1 MSSDGKSIIETRT
14 LIRLDEEVGA
24 VGRAELLIIAGDS
37 SWRYPLPRAG
47 MVLVGR
53 SPEVDLRIDRT
64 PISRR
69 HARIICTEREVQIED
84 LQSHNGVRVNGE
96 RIEAARLLASG
107 DVVTVGDATLVLRC
121 EQPDDRREVLD
132 LGRLRQQL
140 TAEIQRGLDCG
151 RELSVLVLSHA
162 GMSRTHVVN
171 ALAAELRHM
180 DVIGWCSSTQ
190 VAVLLPELGGEG
202 ALGFG
207 VDICATLGAGMPTAT
222 IKGGVAW
229 LRDDGCDADTLLTA
243 ARAAA
248 ELARTGLVMAA
259 RDAVVTHDL
268 GDRKVVLADPAMLR
282 LYELLRRLA
291 RSDLPVLVLGETG
304 TGKENAAAA
313 VHHFS
318 ARAGRPLVAF
328 NCAAIPE
335 SLIESELFGHE
346 KGAFS
351 GAAAA
356 KPGLLER
363 ASGGTIFLDE
373 VGELPLGAQAKLL
386 RALEVRRIT
395 RLGDVREREVDLRV
409 VAATNRDLEAES
421 KAGRFRE
428 DLLFRL
434 GGASV
439 RLVPL
444 RQRPR
449 EIPVLARLFLSQA
462 CSRMERPAASLSD
475 AVLERLATYE
485 WPGNVRELRNAMEY
499 AAATMT
505 GDTVELWDLPAR
517 IGGHAEVV
525 MVDGRRGLSASGEVG
540 SGVAGSG
547 EGGPGEAAPG
557 EAAPGA
563 AIGGEGASPSGE
575 GWMPEHTVRRFRP
588 LVDEVRELERMR
600 MIEALEATRGVQKH
614 AAALIGMP
622 TRTFAFKSRQYGLRA
637 VDWREGA
644 ESGEAGGDAGED
656 E

>member
-1 MSSDGKSIIETRT
+1 MSSEGKSIIETRT
-14 LIRLDEEVGA
+14 LIRIDEEVGT

-37 SWRYPLPRAG
+37 SWRFPLPRAG
-47 MVLVGR
+47 TVLVGR
-53 SPEVDLRIDRT
+53 AAEADLRIDRT
-64 PISRR
+64 PISRK
-69 HARIICTEREVQIED
+69 HARILVTEREVQIED

-121 EQPDDRREVLD
+121 EQPDERREILD

-140 TAEIQRGLDCG
+140 TAEIQRGLDCV
-151 RELSVLVLSHA
+151 RELSVLVLCH
-162 GMSRTHVVN
+162 GGLSRAHVVN

-190 VAVLLPELGGEG
+190 VAVLLPELSGEG
-202 ALGFG
+202 AVGFG
-207 VDICATLGAGMPTAT
+207 VDICATLASCTPEAS

-248 ELARTGLVMAA
+248 ELAQPGQVMAA

-318 ARAGRPLVAF
+318 ARAARPLVAF

-335 SLIESELFGHE
+335 TLIESELFGHE
-346 KGAFS
+346 KGAFT
-351 GAAAA
+351 GAVAAR
-356 KPGLLER
+356 PGLLER

-386 RALEVRRIT
+386 RVLEVQRIT
-395 RLGDVREREVDLRV
+395 RLGDVREREVDLRI

-449 EIPVLARLFLSQA
+449 EIAVLARLFLAQA
-462 CSRMERPAASLSD
+462 CSRMGRPVASLSD

-499 AAATMT
+499 AAATMA
-505 GDTVELWDLPAR
+505 GDMVELWDLPPR
-517 IGGHAEVV
+517 VGGHAEVV
-525 MVDGRRGLSASGEVG
+525 MVDSGPGGSAADGAAAGHAAAGDASNGGGVSASGEG
-540 SGVAGSG
+540 R
-547 EGGPGEAAPG
+547 
-557 EAAPGA
+557 
-563 AIGGEGASPSGE
+563 
-575 GWMPEHTVRRFRP
+575 MPEHTVRRFRP
-588 LVDEVRELERMR
+588 LVDEVRELERTR
-600 MIEALEATRGVQKH
+600 MIEALEATGGVQKH

-622 TRTFAFKSRQYGLRA
+622 MRTFAFKSRQYGLRIR
-637 VDWREGA
+637 DWRPSDEAAAADGEVEVEG
-644 ESGEAGGDAGED
+644 EGED

>member
-1 MSSDGKSIIETRT
+1 MTPDGKSIIETRT
-14 LIRLDEEVGA
+14 LIRIDEEVGA

-53 SPEVDLRIDRT
+53 APEADLRIDRT

-69 HARIICTEREVQIED
+69 HARIIVTDREVRIED

-96 RIEAARLLASG
+96 RIEGARLLASG
-107 DVVTVGDATLVLRC
+107 DVVMVGDATLVLRC
-121 EQPDDRREVLD
+121 EQPDDQREILD
-132 LGRLRQQL
+132 FGRLRQQL

-151 RELSVLVLSHA
+151 RDLSVLVLCHT
-162 GMSRTHVVN
+162 GMSRVHVTN
-171 ALAAELRHM
+171 ALADELRHM
-180 DVIGWCSSTQ
+180 DVIGWCSSSQ

-202 ALGFG
+202 AIGFG
-207 VDICATLGAGMPTAT
+207 VDICATLASSMPRTS
-222 IKGGVAW
+222 IRGGVAW

-248 ELARTGLVMAA
+248 ELAEPGQVMAA

-268 GDRKVVLADPAMLR
+268 GDRKAVLADPAMLR

-318 ARAGRPLVAF
+318 ARADRPLVAL

-346 KGAFS
+346 RGAFS
-351 GAAAA
+351 GATAA

-395 RLGDVREREVDLRV
+395 RLGDVREREVDLRI
-409 VAATNRDLEAES
+409 VAATNRELEDEC

-434 GGASV
+434 SVATV

-449 EIPVLARLFLSQA
+449 EIPVLARLFLGQA
-462 CSRMERPAASLSD
+462 CSRMGRPIASLSD
-475 AVLERLATYE
+475 AVLERLASYE
-485 WPGNVRELRNAMEY
+485 WPGNVRELRNSMEY
-499 AAATMT
+499 AAATMA
-505 GDTVELWDLPAR
+505 GEMVELRDLPAR
-517 IGGHAEVV
+517 IGGHLEVV
-525 MVDGRRGLSASGEVG
+525 LESRPGDPLSGDA
-540 SGVAGSG
+540 
-547 EGGPGEAAPG
+547 GPGGAVRGGAVPDHAVPGDAGAEDAAPG
-557 EAAPGA
+557 EAVAGGTSA
-563 AIGGEGASPSGE
+563 SQGEGASVE
-575 GWMPEHTVRRFRP
+575 TWAPEHTVRRFRP
-588 LVDEVRELERMR
+588 LTDEVRELERTR
-600 MIEALEATRGVQKH
+600 MIEALEATGGVQKH

-622 TRTFAFKSRQYGLRA
+622 ARTFAF
-637 VDWREGA
+637 
-644 ESGEAGGDAGED
+644 
-656 E
+656 